1 MAKKSQTYQVSL
13 ISEDAQLIEKI
24 TAIFQ
29 GSDLFTLSVDSLTG
43 GAVNEIMETVKP
55 DVFLLDF
62 SYPVENVLD
71 LIETIVSEY
80 PDRSV
85 IAILAQ
91 DDIQKSNNVVLAGA
105 RAFLVEPFT
114 QEMAIQLVTR
124 VCEMDKRLISAP
136 MESRDF
142 DSLPKPVQKGTIAFF
157 SPKGGAGCT
166 TAAIN
171 MAIAFRQMVKAD
183 LLLIDGKHQF
193 GHIPLSLNLRSANTL
208 VDLMS
213 HSSFLDEALIK
224 QVTVRHKS
232 GIEVLSAPA
241 TIAEAQGI
249 HADALFK
256 VLSAIQ
262 ANYPYVFIDAGNHLD
277 ENSVTYM
284 DAADYVIVILNP
296 DIASM
301 HDLRKFIDLAKTL
314 SYPPSKLQFL
324 LNKTGNRNQIK
335 VVDIEKVLKVKLL
348 GSVPAHDNLMA
359 ASLNEGSPIILKKPH
374 HPISRAY
381 KKMAKQLLPLLQ
393 KTQLQEPSRSGG
405 ADLDQSSKLG

>member
-1 MAKKSQTYQVSL
+1 MAKKPQNYQVSL
-13 ISEDAQLIEKI
+13 ISEDAQLVDNV

-29 GSDLFTLSVDSLTG
+29 NSDLFNLSTDSL
-43 GAVNEIMETVKP
+43 ADRAIQEIVETVKP

-62 SYPVENVLD
+62 SYPVANVLD
-71 LIETIVSEY
+71 LIENIVRDY

-85 IAILAQ
+85 IVILAQ
-91 DDIQKSNNVVLAGA
+91 EDIQKSNNVILAGA

-114 QEMAIQLVTR
+114 PEMAINLVTR
-124 VCEMDKRLISAP
+124 VCEMNKRLVSASP
-136 MESRDF
+136 ESRVS
-142 DSLPKPVQKGTIAFF
+142 DSIPKSVQKGTIAFF

-171 MAIAFRQMVKAD
+171 MAIAFHHLAKSN
-183 LLLIDGKHQF
+183 LLLMDGKHQF
-193 GHIPLSLNLRSANTL
+193 GHVALSLNLRSANTL

-213 HSSFLDEALIK
+213 HSSFLDEGLIK
-224 QVTVRHKS
+224 QVTLRHKS
-232 GIEVLSAPA
+232 GIDVLSAPA

-262 ANYPYVFIDAGNHLD
+262 ANYSYVFIDAGNHLD
-277 ENSVTYM
+277 ENAVTYM

-301 HDLRKFIDLAKTL
+301 HDLRKFIDLAKNL
-314 SYPPSKLQFL
+314 SYQPGKLQFL

-335 VVDIEKVLKVKLL
+335 VAEIEKLLRVELL

-359 ASLNEGSPIILKKPH
+359 ASLNEGTPIIMKKPY

-381 KKMAKQLLPLLQ
+381 KKMAKQLLPLLRNV
-393 KTQLQEPSRSGG
+393 QLHDTPPTSGIV
-405 ADLDQSSKLG
+405 LDQSSKLG